1 MGGRDTGLRDRAK
14 NRLVLDVSHS
24 QNEGG
29 FVYSVR
35 QHLPLGPKKCTG
47 GFNLVVV
54 PLSDGILTSID
65 RDNFNVAVDTE
76 GRLILTRL
84 DRKIQLV
91 FDYDKG
97 FMTGVLGGVLYDTF
111 EIPKHE
117 GTDYHG

>member
-1 MGGRDTGLRDRAK
+1 MFRIARVMKDLSTLSGIT
-14 NRLVLDVSHS
+14 S
-24 QNEGG
+24 
-29 FVYSVR
+29 
-35 QHLPLGPKKCTG
+35 PWPKKCTG
-47 GFNLVVV
+47 GFNLVIV

-97 FMTGVLGGVLYDTF
+97 FMTGILGGVLYDTF